1 MWVYSKWNGSL
12 LPDFSHSRKGGI
24 TLEKWL
30 RFLEVN
36 APRILELTIDH
47 AVLVTLAI
55 IVALLIGVPLGIYLT
70 TNEYLAGSVL
80 QVASITLT
88 IPSIA
93 LFGVMI
99 PIFSLINQGIGFLPA
114 FVALV
119 LYSQL
124 PIIRNTY
131 TAIKNVNPEMRDAA
145 IGMGMKTHQR
155 LLRVEIPNALPV
167 IMAGVRTAVVLN
179 IGIGVIAAYI
189 GAGGLGVL
197 ITQGISRGDNYLII
211 SGSIAVAL
219 LAIIADAILLMIQK
233 RFTTKGLVE

>member
-1 MWVYSKWNGSL
+1 M
-12 LPDFSHSRKGGI
+12 
-24 TLEKWL
+24 EKWA

-47 AVLVTLAI
+47 AVLVSLAI
-55 IVALLIGVPLGIYLT
+55 IVALLIGIPLGIYLT
-70 TNEYLAGSVL
+70 TNQYLADTVL
-80 QVASITLT
+80 QIASITLT

-99 PIFSLINQGIGFLPA
+99 PIFSLINQGIGFVPA

-131 TAIKNVNPEMRDAA
+131 TGIKNVNPEMRDAA

-167 IMAGVRTAVVLN
+167 IMAGVRTAVVMN
-179 IGIGVIAAYI
+179 IGIAVIASYI

-211 SGSIAVAL
+211 SGSVAVAI
-219 LAIIADAILLMIQK
+219 LAIIADSILLLIQK
-233 RFTTKGLVE
+233 RFTTKGLID